1 MNIEVAEGD
10 ITAQRVEAV
19 VTAANGALAGGGG
32 VDAAVHLAA
41 GPELLR
47 ASRALAPCP
56 PGSAVV
62 TPAFGLSGARWVV
75 HAVGP
80 VWKGGGHGEAELL
93 ARAYVSSLARADEVG
108 VSTIAF
114 PAISTGVYGYPRA
127 EAAQVAVRTLLAAT
141 TQVQRC
147 LLVAYDA
154 ATAALY
160 RDLLAPT

>member
-1 MNIEVAEGD
+1 MNIEVVEGD

-19 VTAANGALAGGGG
+19 VTAANSALAGGGG

-41 GPELLR
+41 GPELPR

-62 TPAFGLSGARWVV
+62 TPAFGLPGARWVV

-80 VWKGGGHGEAELL
+80 VWEGGGHGEAELL
-93 ARAYVSSLARADEVG
+93 AGAYASSLARADEVG
-108 VSTIAF
+108 ASNIAF

-154 ATAALY
+154 VTAALY
-160 RDLLAPT
+160 RALLAAA

>member
-1 MNIEVAEGD
+1 MNIEVVEGD

-19 VTAANGALAGGGG
+19 VTAANSALAGGGG

-41 GPELLR
+41 GPELPR

-62 TPAFGLSGARWVV
+62 TPAFGLPGARWVV

-80 VWKGGGHGEAELL
+80 VWEGGGHGEAELL
-93 ARAYVSSLARADEVG
+93 AGAYASSLARADEVG
-108 VSTIAF
+108 ASTIAF
-114 PAISTGVYGYPRA
+114 PAISTGVYGYPRV
-127 EAAQVAVRTLLAAT
+127 EASQVAVRTLLDAT

-154 ATAALY
+154 VTAALY
-160 RDLLAPT
+160 RALLAAA